1 MRPVQLPWPVQP
13 VAPKQTARSR
23 LRSPHLQ
30 VKQEPCDID
39 ERLLAIVEPASQS
52 HDAVQDLVMDDEILE
67 QYHSFLLGSG
77 TADEQAYQTTEPL
90 ELLVGND
97 DTVEPI
103 ERCDR
108 DPYEPL

>member
-13 VAPKQTARSR
+13 VTTKQTARSR
-23 LRSPHLQ
+23 LRPPPLQ
-30 VKQEPCDID
+30 VKQEPCDTD

-52 HDAVQDLVMDDEILE
+52 HDAVQDPVMDDEILE
-67 QYHSFLLGSG
+67 HYDRFLLDSG
-77 TADEQAYQTTEPL
+77 TADVQTYETREPL

-103 ERCDR
+103 ERCDH